1 MPLTNKEKM
10 ARRRER
16 QKADPVKY
24 AAALEKDRLRK
35 KVNRQIFKE
44 SATEKEMKDFKCRE
58 VQRVM
63 GYYSK
68 KKSLPHQG
76 GQDPVTP
83 EKGQGSPFSTRQSL
97 GKAAKRASRSLPNS
111 PRKKRCVVKRLV
123 DECGLKLQ
131 DPKSTSKCHGLSL
144 SEETVATVVTFFNS
158 DDVSWQAPGK
168 KDRIIQREDVHN
180 SFTEVEEMWYSAVPV
195 PDTHSVHYCATVT
208 DQRYIIVGETSTD
221 LSMRKVRILKGQ
233 AFDSDSSDEDE
244 MVEGEP
250 VPTLQINDIKPFD
263 WVVVKYEDVFYP
275 GEVKQVKLE
284 ENEVEVQVMHVSKTG
299 KYYYWPKDE
308 DCICYLLKDVIKKI
322 GSPIPCEGTR
332 EQYKFNDSINVY

>member
-1 MPLTNKEKM
+1 MPARCAVLRTACSFRKKLTRACKSRIPDHVMPLILNPQSVVRQNFMPLTNKEKM

-68 KKSLPHQG
+68 KNLYHIKVVRTLPPVRKTGLFSAISLA
-76 GQDPVTP
+76 TI
-83 EKGQGSPFSTRQSL
+83 
-97 GKAAKRASRSLPNS
+97 ASERNPNIM
-111 PRKKRCVVKRLV
+111 VAFI
-123 DECGLKLQ
+123 
-131 DPKSTSKCHGLSL
+131 SK
-144 SEETVATVVTFFNS
+144 
-158 DDVSWQAPGK
+158 
-168 KDRIIQREDVHN
+168 EDVHN
-180 SFTEVEEMWYSAVPV
+180 SFAEVEEMWYSAVLV
-195 PDTHSVHYCATVT
+195 PDTHSVHYCATVA